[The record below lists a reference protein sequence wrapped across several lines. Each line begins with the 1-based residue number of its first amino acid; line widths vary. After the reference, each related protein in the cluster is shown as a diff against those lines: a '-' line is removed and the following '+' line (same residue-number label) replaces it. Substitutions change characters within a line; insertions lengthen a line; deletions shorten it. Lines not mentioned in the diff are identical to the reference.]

1 MERRHFIQLAA
12 AGIPAAFF
20 PALNGNCIA
29 ALYHN
34 HISNANERSLP
45 SLPVKLKISLNAYS
59 FNRPLMAGEM
69 NIDDMLEFAAQ
80 TGFEGVDLTG
90 YYFPGYPDIP
100 SDEYIYHVKR
110 HAFKLGLEICGTGVR
125 NDFSLPDVSRRA
137 AEKKHVKEWVEVAS
151 KLGAQ
156 TLRIFTG
163 GRGAPEGYTWEQT
176 AEWIA
181 ADIRECAEYAR
192 RYGVMLALQNHWDFL
207 KTGDETLNLF
217 KKINH
222 DWVGL
227 MLDIGSYR
235 SADPFAEIAQTIP
248 LAITWQ
254 VKEEMYIDN
263 KPVKTDL
270 DRLKKIIDA
279 STYRGYL
286 PVETLGEGDPKQK
299 VACMFQEVKKRFG

>member
-20 PALNGNCIA
+20 PFGKNIAGGNEKVN
-29 ALYHN
+29 L
-34 HISNANERSLP
+34 LP
-45 SLPVKLKISLNAYS
+45 PKVKISLNAYS

-69 NIDDMLEFAAQ
+69 NINDMLDFAAQ
-80 TGFEGVDLTG
+80 TGFEGVDITG
-90 YYFPGYPDIP
+90 YYFPGYPAVP
-100 SDEYIYHVKR
+100 TDEYIYHVKR
-110 HAFKLGLEICGTGVR
+110 HAFKLGIEICGTGVR
-125 NDFSLPDVSRRA
+125 NDFTLPDASKRA
-137 AEKKHVKEWVEVAS
+137 NEKKLVKEWIEVAS

-163 GRGAPEGYTWEQT
+163 GKGVPDGYSWEQT
-176 AEWIA
+176 ANWIA
-181 ADIRECAEYAR
+181 ADIRECADYAR
-192 RYGVMLALQNHWDFL
+192 RNGVMLAVQNHWDFL
-207 KTGDETLNLF
+207 KTGDETVNIF

-235 SADPFAEIAQTIP
+235 SANPFAEIEQTIP

-254 VKEEMYIDN
+254 VKEEMFIN
-263 KPVKTDL
+263 NQPVKTDL

-279 STYRGYL
+279 SSYRGYL
-286 PVETLGEGDPKQK
+286 PIETLGAGNPKEK
-299 VACMFQEVKKRFG
+299 ITYMYQEVKKRF

>member
-1 MERRHFIQLAA
+1 MKRRHFIQLTA
-12 AGIPAAFF
+12 AGIPAVFF
-20 PALNGNCIA
+20 PAGETIA
-29 ALYHN
+29 REA
-34 HISNANERSLP
+34 P
-45 SLPVKLKISLNAYS
+45 SLPAKVKISLNAYS
-59 FNRPLMAGEM
+59 FNRPLVAGEM
-69 NIDDMLEFAAQ
+69 TIDDMISFAAE
-80 TGFEGVDLTG
+80 TGFEGIDLTG
-90 YYFPGYPDIP
+90 YYFPGYPAVP

-110 HAFKLGLEICGTGVR
+110 HAFRQGLEICGTGVR
-125 NDFSLPDVSRRA
+125 NNFTLPEASRRDA
-137 AEKKHVKEWVEVAS
+137 DKKHIKEWIEVAS

-156 TLRIFTG
+156 TLRIFAG
-163 GRGAPEGYTWEQT
+163 GNGPPEGYTREQT
-176 AEWIA
+176 EEWIA
-181 ADIRECAEYAR
+181 ADIRECAEYGR
-192 RYGVMLALQNHWDFL
+192 RHGVMLALQNHWDFL

-235 SADPFAEIAQTIP
+235 SADPFAEISQTIP

-279 STYRGYL
+279 SSFRGYL
-286 PVETLGEGDPKQK
+286 PIETLGEGDPKQK
-299 VACMFQEVKKRFG
+299 VAYMFQEVKKRFG